1 MTPMVMM
8 TPDELTTL
16 IRQTVREEMHATRPE
31 SSSNRLLTRGEAAEY
46 LRCSVQTLDR
56 LSDIPFQR
64 VASKK
69 VFRLSDLD
77 AYGRTDRAK
86 ALNDKLSQ
94 LNRRRK

>member
-1 MTPMVMM
+1 MNAMVMV
-8 TPDELTTL
+8 TPDDLTTL
-16 IRQTVREEMHATRPE
+16 IRQVVREEMAARPE
-31 SSSNRLLTRGEAAEY
+31 SGNRLLTRGEAAEY

-86 ALNDKLSQ
+86 ALQDKLSQ
-94 LNRRRK
+94 LNQRRK